1 MTSRRAAEPV
11 VVRRSPL
18 AALLA
23 GLFRPL
29 AGSGRRIGYWRRHVL
44 IGVSIT
50 EVAAI
55 TAGIY
60 TMLSRT
66 GVAHHRPEMF
76 VLVGATVVATPFL
89 MVLPLE
95 AMLSHSRGALFFY
108 AWSIVDTAVIT
119 IAARIDG
126 GGASPLTTLLFLT
139 LAYMALAYPPSGVV
153 VVGAVMTLDYLFVIC
168 PPHITLSATVVAVVM
183 ACFSAI
189 CALASANSWE
199 AHDAQQLLLRTEQ
212 LVAATDPLTGVL
224 NRRAFFDRLR
234 TTLADRETDDVLV
247 CLIDLD
253 GFKAVNDGA
262 GHAAGD
268 AVLIAVGYALGA
280 ALRETDT
287 VARLGGD
294 EFAVLAAGNPAAP
307 DTSNVAERLRE
318 AVIAIGADVTASIGA
333 VVPTP
338 GEPLEDVLHRADMA
352 MYQAKSGGGNG
363 VCFSSAGPPYT
374 ASPAA

>member
-1 MTSRRAAEPV
+1 MNFRRAAEPAV
-11 VVRRSPL
+11 SRRSPL
-18 AALLA
+18 AALKS

-50 EVAAI
+50 EVAAV

-89 MVLPLE
+89 MALPLE

-108 AWSIVDTAVIT
+108 AWSIVDTVVIT

-168 PPHITLSATVVAVVM
+168 PPHITLPATVVAVVM

-234 TTLADRETDDVLV
+234 TTLVREGDDVMV

-253 GFKAVNDGA
+253 RFKAVNDTS

-268 AVLIAVGYALGA
+268 AVLVAVAQALGA
-280 ALRETDT
+280 AVRETDT

-294 EFAVLAAGNPAAP
+294 EFAVLAASTTAAP
-307 DTSNVAERLRE
+307 HTSDVAERLRE
-318 AVIAIGADVTASIGA
+318 AVTAIGADVTASIGA

-338 GEPLEDVLHRADMA
+338 GEALEDVLHRADMA
-352 MYQAKSGGGNG
+352 MYQAKSIGGNG
-363 VCFSSAGPPYT
+363 VCFSSARPPFT

>member
-1 MTSRRAAEPV
+1 M
-11 VVRRSPL
+11 
-18 AALLA
+18 
-23 GLFRPL
+23 FRPL
-29 AGSGRRIGYWRRHVL
+29 ASSGRRIDYWRRHVL
-44 IGVSIT
+44 IGVWIT
-50 EVAAI
+50 EVAAA

-60 TMLSRT
+60 AAFSHSA
-66 GVAHHRPEMF
+66 VSHHRPVMF
-76 VLVGATVVATPFL
+76 ALVAVTLVATPFL
-89 MVLPLE
+89 MALPLE
-95 AMLSHSRGALFFY
+95 AIVSHSRGALFFY
-108 AWSIVDTAVIT
+108 AWSIVDTVVIT
-119 IAARIDG
+119 IAARLDG

-153 VVGAVMTLDYLFVIC
+153 VVGAVMALDYLLVIS
-168 PPHITLSATVVAVVM
+168 PPNITLSAGVVAIVM

-224 NRRAFFDRLR
+224 NRRAFFERLR
-234 TTLADRETDDVLV
+234 TTLALREGDDLMV

-253 GFKAVNDGA
+253 RFKAVNDTS

-268 AVLIAVGYALGA
+268 AVLIAVAQALGG

-294 EFAVLAAGNPAAP
+294 EFAVLAASSSGVP
-307 DTSNVAERLRE
+307 SSSHVAERLRE
-318 AVIAIGADVTASIGA
+318 AVNALGSGVTASIGA
-333 VVPTP
+333 VVPTS
-338 GEPLEDVLHRADMA
+338 GEALEDVLHRADMA
-352 MYQAKSGGGNG
+352 MYKAKSVGGNG
-363 VCFSSAGPPYT
+363 VCFGSSGPPFT

>member
-1 MTSRRAAEPV
+1 
-11 VVRRSPL
+11 
-18 AALLA
+18 
-23 GLFRPL
+23 L

-44 IGVSIT
+44 IGVSLT

-60 TMLSRT
+60 TMLSHT
-66 GVAHHRPEMF
+66 GVAHHRPVMLL
-76 VLVGATVVATPFL
+76 LVGATLVATPFL
-89 MVLPLE
+89 MALPLE

-108 AWSIVDTAVIT
+108 AWSIVDMVVIT
-119 IAARIDG
+119 IAARVDG

-183 ACFSAI
+183 GCFSAI

-234 TTLADRETDDVLV
+234 TTLAGRESDDVVV

-253 GFKAVNDGA
+253 RFKAVNDSK

-268 AVLIAVGYALGA
+268 AALIAVAHALGA

-294 EFAVLAAGNPAAP
+294 EFAVLATSTTPAAP
-307 DTSNVAERLRE
+307 ANVAERLRE
-318 AVIAIGADVTASIGA
+318 AVTTIDADVTASIGA
-333 VVPTP
+333 VVPIP
-338 GEPLEDVLHRADMA
+338 GEALEDVLHRADMA
-352 MYQAKSGGGNG
+352 MYQAKSGGGNS
-363 VCFSSAGPPYT
+363 VCFSSAGPPFT